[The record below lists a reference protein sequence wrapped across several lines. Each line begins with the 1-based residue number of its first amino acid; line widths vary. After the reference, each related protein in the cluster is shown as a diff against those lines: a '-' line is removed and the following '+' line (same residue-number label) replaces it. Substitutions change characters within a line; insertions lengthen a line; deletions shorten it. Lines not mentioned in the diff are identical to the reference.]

1 MNKESKQDKEMPWV
15 LYFSS
20 TFSLRKETE
29 DKTRREGKVK
39 QKRRRKRERQ
49 RERMKYEI
57 RVEYFFGC
65 EHTKKMKVTR

>member
-39 QKRRRKRERQ
+39 
-49 RERMKYEI
+49 
-57 RVEYFFGC
+57 
-65 EHTKKMKVTR
+65 